1 MTFRQVRP
9 ALLALLVGTGCRAL
23 GVSDLASPT
32 PLAAKPQPSIAL
44 DALIDRHNANARK
57 LDSLQAET
65 SVAFKGDEGGGGT
78 HGRMAMER
86 PRNFK
91 MDLQAGFR
99 SVADVGSNDDEFWVW
114 SSKFPEKAIYV
125 GHYDESGSLPA
136 ELALQPE
143 WIVEALGV
151 REITREERGR
161 TTLAKGESAETQ
173 ILVEQRINGKGG
185 STIKKTVVD
194 RRTGQILEHRF
205 YSSDGQLL
213 AKAET
218 SDYRAVR
225 RPENDSQG
233 AESTGAA
240 DTVLLPHKIN
250 LTATPPGQNPFHMDI
265 LLSSVQVN
273 PTFSDTSRQA
283 LFTVPNKAGY
293 KVVNIN
299 EEFESRPVSSATVR
313 STRPAPPTARAR
325 VQLGDPEPLGIDGA
339 SRTARDPEPL
349 QPDLSWGDTQPQEP
363 GGLDAVV
370 GAQRPKP
377 PGDDYELSPSLSA
390 SDGTLR
396 PRRVR

>member
-1 MTFRQVRP
+1 MTFRQLKP

-23 GVSDLASPT
+23 GVSDLSNPA
-32 PLAAKPQPSIAL
+32 PLAAKSQPSIAL
-44 DALIDRHNANARK
+44 DAMIDRHNQNARK

-65 SVAFKGDEGGGGT
+65 SVSFKGEDGGAGT
-78 HGRMAMER
+78 HGHMAMER

-91 MDLQAGFR
+91 MDLRAVTR

-125 GHYDESGSLPA
+125 GHYDETGSLPA

-161 TTLAKGESAETQ
+161 TTLAKGETPETQ
-173 ILVEQRINGKGG
+173 ILVEQRYNGNGRP
-185 STIKKTVVD
+185 TIKKTVVD
-194 RRTGQILEHRF
+194 RRSGQILEHRF

-225 RPENDSQG
+225 RPENDPQG
-233 AESTGAA
+233 AESTAAA
-240 DTVLLPHKIN
+240 DTVVLPHKIN
-250 LTATPPGQNPFHMDI
+250 LTATPPGQKPFHMDI
-265 LLSSVQVN
+265 LLSSIQVN
-273 PTFSDTSRQA
+273 PAFSDADRQA
-283 LFTVPNKAGY
+283 RFTVPNKPGY

-299 EEFESRPVSSATVR
+299 EEFESRGASSTTVR
-313 STRPAPPTARAR
+313 NTRPAPPAGGAR

-339 SRTARDPEPL
+339 SRTAKEPEPL
-349 QPDLSWGDTQPQEP
+349 QPDLSWGDTQSAQP
-363 GGLDAVV
+363 GGIDAVV
-370 GAQRPKP
+370 RAKRVRPP
-377 PGDDYELSPSLSA
+377 DEYEVSPALSA

-396 PRRVR
+396 PGRIR